1 MPEEKPK
8 VSKAQQRA
16 VHKYVRNNYDRLD
29 LIVPKGKKAEIQA
42 AAAAVGE
49 SVNQYVQAA
58 IDRRME
64 AGN

>member
-29 LIVPKGKKAEIQA
+29 LTVPKGKKAEIQA

-49 SVNQYVQAA
+49 SVNQYVQTA

>member
-1 MPEEKPK
+1 MPEEKSK

-29 LIVPKGKKAEIQA
+29 LTVPKGKKAEIQA

-49 SVNQYVQAA
+49 SVNQYVQTA

>member
-49 SVNQYVQAA
+49 SVNQYVQTA

-64 AGN
+64 AGT

>member
-49 SVNQYVQAA
+49 SVNQYVQTA